1 MHWKLRE
8 IVVLH
13 KGRAPAHV
21 FVFPIYSPPQAAAAA
36 HTALAPEA
44 AAQRLAADLWAVGDV
59 DALYGAS
66 IAAAVAA
73 DDEDGGEGADD
84 RVRVWYLRR
93 RASLLYCS

>member
-1 MHWKLRE
+1 MYLFSLFSLTTQCP
-8 IVVLH
+8 V
-13 KGRAPAHV
+13 
-21 FVFPIYSPPQAAAAA
+21 QAAAAA

-84 RVRVWYLRR
+84 RVRFWYLQLP
-93 RASLLYCS
+93 ASLLYCS